1 MFEKMFDL
9 EAHGTTVQREIVAGA
24 TTFFT
29 MAYIMFVNPQI
40 LAAAGMDQGAVF
52 VATCL
57 AAAITTLL
65 MGLYAKLPVA
75 LAPGMGLN
83 AYFAY
88 TVVPALNGDWQLAL
102 GCVFLSGILFVLISI
117 TPAREWLINAI
128 PKSLKLAIAAGIGFF
143 LALIGLANAGIVV
156 ASPQT
161 LAAGGQ
167 PDGPDGADRRGRVRR
182 HLRARRARR
191 DRRGADR
198 HRGRHG
204 GGHRA
209 GLAALAR
216 RRQFRA
222 FPRADLAGDARRRRK
237 RGRAHQ
243 RRLVFLL
250 IDMLDTS
257 GTLTAVAYQ
266 GKLLDEKGRLPN
278 ARRALTTD
286 ALGTMIGAALGT
298 SPVTA
303 YIESAAGI
311 QAGGRTGLTAVVVA
325 VLFVL
330 SLALSPLAQAVPA
343 YATAPALVFVAVL
356 MAKGLKDIDWDD
368 MTEAAP
374 ALLTALAI
382 PFTYSIA
389 TGIGIGFIAYVAIKL
404 VSWRWRDLNFAV
416 VGHRARVR
424 GEDRVELDIH
434 DAQQNEGVENP
445 PQHVAT
451 AVAIAGLEQAGAGCA
466 ARRSAD
472 RHGRGQSAT
481 DRRAPE
487 TRR

>member
-1 MFEKMFDL
+1 M
-9 EAHGTTVQREIVAGA
+9 
-24 TTFFT
+24 
-29 MAYIMFVNPQI
+29 N
-40 LAAAGMDQGAVF
+40 QGAVF

-57 AAAITTLL
+57 SAAVTTLM

-88 TVVPALNGDWQLAL
+88 TVVPALNGDWRLAL
-102 GCVFLSGILFVLISI
+102 GCVFLSGILFVAISI

-143 LALIGLANAGIVV
+143 LALIGLSDAGIVV

-161 LAAGGQ
+161 LLQAGNLTSPTVLIAAGAFALIFALAARGVIGAVLIGIVGATAAAIALGLQ
-167 PDGPDGADRRGRVRR
+167 HLPAAASPVPSLVPTWLAMHIDGAGEAV
-182 HLRARRARR
+182 LTSV
-191 DRRGADR
+191 
-198 HRGRHG
+198 
-204 GGHRA
+204 
-209 GLAALAR
+209 
-216 RRQFRA
+216 
-222 FPRADLAGDARRRRK
+222 
-237 RGRAHQ
+237 
-243 RRLVFLL
+243 LVFLL

-266 GKLLDEKGRLPN
+266 GNLLDEKGRLPN

-303 YIESAAGI
+303 YIESASGI
-311 QAGGRTGLTAVVVA
+311 QAGGRTGLTAVVVG
-325 VLFVL
+325 VLFLL

-343 YATAPALVFVAVL
+343 YATGPALVFVAVL

-368 MTEAAP
+368 ITEAAP

-416 VGHRARVR
+416 VIIA
-424 GEDRVELDIH
+424 L
-434 DAQQNEGVENP
+434 AF
-445 PQHVAT
+445 VAKI
-451 AVAIAGLEQAGAGCA
+451 VW
-466 ARRSAD
+466 S
-472 RHGRGQSAT
+472 
-481 DRRAPE
+481 
-487 TRR
+487 